1 MTDNTESIV
10 AAANKALQEAATK
23 ETSGFVLKFTDMA
36 VNGLAHEP
44 NLLISFA
51 KDHSAE
57 TVKLIFHVK
66 NVSLNTMDSIG
77 KALSDFCVR
86 VLHQLPGNIRVE
98 ASESPVFRNQWDFIV
113 WGVPLLRGTE
123 ICNMIL
129 KTIKDAATQSA
140 K

>member
-1 MTDNTESIV
+1 MIDNTQDIV
-10 AAANKALQEAATK
+10 AAANKALQEAASK
-23 ETSGFVLKFTDMA
+23 ETSGFVLVFTDVA
-36 VNGLAHEP
+36 ITGLAHEP
-44 NLLISFA
+44 NLVVSFA
-51 KDHSAE
+51 KDHGIE

-66 NVSLNTMDSIG
+66 NVSLNTMETIG

-98 ASESPVFRNQWDFIV
+98 ASESPVYRNQWDFIV

-123 ICNMIL
+123 IVNMIL